1 MPDLTHI
8 FRATVQDLGQASG
21 TTTAATAKQPVKSQ
35 QDPWIKEAHQ
45 ISRTIADLRTFILT
59 TRPAYLN
66 LTRNITVSGHGGSR
80 HGSSHDSNKSRPTIS
95 SKALNDL
102 LETVSSLTLFSDK
115 DRDSIDTRVKVMM
128 RQIQGAI
135 EELES
140 LEQDRRTR
148 QQKNGQRP
156 GVAGW
161 NQLVNAATGSGGL
174 GAVDNM
180 AQHRQGVTLYLNE
193 RLASLATLHKDQ
205 YETRIAREME
215 KRESS
220 LYKSLPKPGGTN
232 LLAQRRPNS
241 SARTIA
247 GSGEDD
253 LLGKTSSSG
262 IARTASPSPSTTGFS
277 TAHHYQQ
284 QQQQQQQQHQQEEED
299 FETSLTAEQRQLFEQ
314 ENENLVRKLE
324 TELNQVRQLESSM
337 MEISSLHSTIQ
348 ERLEMQT
355 LQTTRLHEEALTA
368 IGHIDAGN
376 EYLIKAGKRNS
387 STRKWVLFFLIVAS
401 FVLLFL
407 DWYD

>member
-1 MPDLTHI
+1 
-8 FRATVQDLGQASG
+8 
-21 TTTAATAKQPVKSQ
+21 
-35 QDPWIKEAHQ
+35 
-45 ISRTIADLRTFILT
+45 
-59 TRPAYLN
+59 
-66 LTRNITVSGHGGSR
+66 
-80 HGSSHDSNKSRPTIS
+80 
-95 SKALNDL
+95 
-102 LETVSSLTLFSDK
+102 
-115 DRDSIDTRVKVMM
+115 
-128 RQIQGAI
+128 
-135 EELES
+135 
-140 LEQDRRTR
+140 
-148 QQKNGQRP
+148 
-156 GVAGW
+156 
-161 NQLVNAATGSGGL
+161 
-174 GAVDNM
+174 M
-180 AQHRQGVTLYLNE
+180 AQHHQGVTLYLNE

-253 LLGKTSSSG
+253 LLGKTSSSSG

-284 QQQQQQQQHQQEEED
+284 HQHHQQHHPQEEED

-348 ERLEMQT
+348 EHLELQT

-376 EYLIKAGKRNS
+376 EYLIKAGKHNS
-387 STRKWVLFFLIVAS
+387 STRKWVLFFLIVA
-401 FVLLFL
+401 
-407 DWYD
+407 